1 MTVTTIIVIERKNDM
16 KIEVVGTGCATCQKL
31 HEITE
36 RAAADIGPEAKVEYK
51 SNQEGMKRLMELG
64 LMSSPALVVDGKIA
78 MMGYSPS
85 VQKIKNAIL
94 ETAAR

>member
-1 MTVTTIIVIERKNDM
+1 M
-16 KIEVVGTGCATCQKL
+16 GTGCATCQRL
-31 HEITE
+31 HEITKQ
-36 RAAADIGPEAKVEYK
+36 AAADIGPDAEVEYE

-78 MMGYSPS
+78 LMGYSPS
-85 VQKIKNAIL
+85 VQKIKKAIL

>member
-1 MTVTTIIVIERKNDM
+1 M
-16 KIEVVGTGCATCQKL
+16 GTGCATCQRL
-31 HEITE
+31 HEITKQ
-36 RAAADIGPEAKVEYK
+36 AAADIGPDAEVEYK

-78 MMGYSPS
+78 LMGYSPS
-85 VQKIKNAIL
+85 VQKIKKAIL

>member
-1 MTVTTIIVIERKNDM
+1 M
-16 KIEVVGTGCATCQKL
+16 GTGCATCQRL
-31 HEITE
+31 YEITKQ
-36 RAAADIGPEAKVEYK
+36 AAADIGPEAEVEYK

-64 LMSSPALVVDGKIA
+64 LMSSPALVVDGKLAI
-78 MMGYSPS
+78 MGYSPS

>member
-1 MTVTTIIVIERKNDM
+1 M
-16 KIEVVGTGCATCQKL
+16 KIEVVGTGCATCQRL
-31 HEITE
+31 HEITKQ
-36 RAAADIGPEAKVEYK
+36 AAADIGPDAEVEYK

-78 MMGYSPS
+78 LMGYSPS
-85 VQKIKNAIL
+85 VQKIKKAIL